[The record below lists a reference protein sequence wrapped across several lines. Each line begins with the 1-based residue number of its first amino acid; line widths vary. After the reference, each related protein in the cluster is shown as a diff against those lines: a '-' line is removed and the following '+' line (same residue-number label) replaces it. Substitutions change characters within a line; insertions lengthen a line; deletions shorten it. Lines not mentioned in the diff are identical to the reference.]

1 MAYNLLGMGIA
12 DIMMR
17 MDTRLVQ
24 TQSQRLMLTQKM
36 QQALQILQYNAQE
49 LDLHVQ
55 HELETNPVLDE
66 LSPEPVPEPPP
77 EIDPKDGHDG
87 PDANDVAVD
96 MDEFISPWERRIV
109 EGRDLSINPDL
120 GARRDFYE
128 TSITKEE
135 SLSACL
141 LRQLRLAYE
150 DKERFAIGEQIVGDI
165 NERGYFTG
173 SLEEI
178 AQALEVP
185 LVDVERVLYRIQQ
198 FEPTGVG
205 ARDIVECL
213 LLQINAEYP
222 AEYEL
227 RELVEFHFDE
237 LQHRQI
243 VKIAKAM
250 ATTPER
256 IEELRRRLS
265 TLDPWPGLELSAE
278 ATQYISPELVVDKLD
293 GEYVVS
299 LTSEGSPQLRLN
311 AEYQTLAKRKDIEKE
326 EKVYLREKIES
337 ARWLIRNIEQRQ
349 QTILKIGK
357 AIMDVQHEFLD
368 KGVEKIKP
376 LTLQE
381 IADVVG
387 VHEATVSRTTRG
399 KYIQT
404 PQGLHELKYFFSP
417 GLQRTNG
424 EDQSSK
430 SVQLKVK
437 KIIAGENKR
446 KPLSD
451 QKVADLLAA
460 DGLKIA
466 RRTVT
471 KYREGLGIPST
482 TMRKEF

>member
-1 MAYNLLGMGIA
+1 
-12 DIMMR
+12 MMR
-17 MDTRLVQ
+17 METRLVQ
-24 TQSQRLMLTQKM
+24 IQSQRLMLTQKM

-55 HELETNPVLDE
+55 HELETNPVLDQIA
-66 LSPEPVPEPPP
+66 PEAAPEAPP
-77 EIDPKDGHDG
+77 ETPSENGHDG
-87 PDANDVAVD
+87 PDVNDVEFD
-96 MDEFISPWERRIV
+96 LDEFISPWEQRIK
-109 EGRDLSINPDL
+109 EGRDLSVNPDL
-120 GARRDFYE
+120 ARGRDHYE
-128 TSITKEE
+128 KSITKEE
-135 SLSACL
+135 SLIARL
-141 LRQLRLAYE
+141 MTQLRFAFE
-150 DKERFAIGEQIVGDI
+150 DEQGLFIGEQILGEI

-178 AQALEVP
+178 AQLNEVP
-185 LVDVERVLYRIQQ
+185 LADVERVLYRIQR

-222 AEYEL
+222 EASEL
-227 RELVEFHFDE
+227 RELVELHFDD
-237 LQHRQI
+237 LQHRR
-243 VKIAKAM
+243 VLKIAKAM
-250 ATTPER
+250 GISPGDV
-256 IEELRRRLS
+256 EELRRTLS
-265 TLDPWPGLELSAE
+265 TLDPWPGLEFASE
-278 ATQYISPELVVDKLD
+278 QTQYIAAELLVEKVD

-299 LTSEGSPQLRLN
+299 LTSGDSPQLSLN
-311 AEYQTLAKRKDIEKE
+311 SEYQALAKKKGIEKE
-326 EKVYLREKIES
+326 EKSYLREKVES

-357 AIMDVQHEFLD
+357 AIMDVQQEFLD
-368 KGVEKIKP
+368 KGVDKIKP

-417 GLQRTNG
+417 GLKRTDG
-424 EDQSSK
+424 ADQSSK

-437 KIIAGENKR
+437 KIIGEEDKR

-451 QKVADLLAA
+451 QKVADLLKA

-466 RRTVT
+466 RRTIT
-471 KYREGLGIPST
+471 KYREGLGIPAT